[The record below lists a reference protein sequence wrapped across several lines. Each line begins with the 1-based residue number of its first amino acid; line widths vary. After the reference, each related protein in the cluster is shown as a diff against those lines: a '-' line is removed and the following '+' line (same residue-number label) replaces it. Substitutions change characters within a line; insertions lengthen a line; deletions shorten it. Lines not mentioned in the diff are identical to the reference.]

1 MGAME
6 FRNAVNRS
14 SHTMTAADAF
24 RVAVDDARWFH
35 GHGGYTGSIAEK
47 HAFAMIDP
55 KPHVG
60 RGSIIVDSWDDKP
73 HKVKRPRSFKGAL
86 PTKDEAADI
95 AQFLMMT
102 NHSTVA
108 NKWGPAGCIAYR
120 AKGGRTVAGWYFF
133 GLASS

>member
-6 FRNAVNRS
+6 FGDAVDRS
-14 SHTMTAADAF
+14 SRVKTAADAF
-24 RVAVDDARWFH
+24 RVAVDDARFYH

-47 HAFAMIDP
+47 HAFVMIDP

-60 RGSIIVDSWDDKP
+60 RGSVIVDSWDDKP

-86 PTKDEAADI
+86 PTKGEAADI

-102 NHSTVA
+102 DHPKVA
-108 NKWGPAGCIAYR
+108 DKWGPAGCIEYR
-120 AKGGRTVAGWYFF
+120 AMGGRVVAGWYFF